1 MVKIQKRTIRGIII
15 LLMLFASPLSVN
27 YSFAESED
35 SQEEK
40 VKVSKTIK
48 KDRLWAILTEKVV
61 DGKLELQRYA
71 LPANLSE
78 EDLQRMPIK
87 DQTSGWA
94 YVNYK
99 AFHSGI
105 VLFDG
110 KASKVGDNLW
120 KISGKSELNLEERK
134 FDLEISGK
142 SNDSHD
148 VIHEIVSDED
158 FSYKV
163 IFSGKITETDEENEF
178 AISFLISGLKNIET
192 EQNIK
197 LLQIGELSI
206 NSEESNSFTQEF
218 RNSISVK

>member
-40 VKVSKTIK
+40 VKISKTIK

-71 LPANLSE
+71 LPTNLSE
-78 EDLQRMPIK
+78 EDLQRMPIE

-110 KASKVGDNLW
+110 KASKVGENLW
-120 KISGKSELNLEERK
+120 EISGKSELNLEERK

-142 SNDSHD
+142 SNGSHD
-148 VIHEIVSDED
+148 VMHGIASDGD
-158 FSYKV
+158 LSYRV

>member
-1 MVKIQKRTIRGIII
+1 
-15 LLMLFASPLSVN
+15 MLFASPLSVN